1 MSMFVRMTHTTRIL
15 LCIILAVCTADLAA
29 QPTAAQPIAEQPTY
43 EAGVVA
49 GGTYNIHSARFSK
62 LGTYPSCCP
71 EFTDGSGLAWFAG
84 AWFGWRLSP
93 SMTLLGRLTAS
104 SESGLLSD
112 QERSFVADLRDTA
125 KVVNALFQHDLRAS
139 LLSIGIEPLLAFRVV
154 GSLDLMIGARA
165 GVVVTRRFQQTET
178 LTEPADYGTFLGD
191 DRVWVDTQAD
201 IPSAASLR
209 LSAVAGVRYLLPMG
223 PRKKS
228 FLAPELMVHI
238 PLTGV
243 ANGVQWN
250 VTQIRLGIALG
261 WSLVKDIDT
270 VPPKPQQQPPPQAS
284 PPPVI
289 AFTPPLVSTRLIGI
303 DVDGSELPN
312 QSVRVE
318 QTQVTTLHP
327 MLGHVYFDAVQSVL
341 PDRYRNG
348 IERAKRD
355 TLRLLPREALH
366 AELFIIAQRMVRNPR
381 ARLTLTGT
389 TAGVGADQG
398 PQLARARAQTVRDV
412 LVELGVPDER
422 IDVQSRN
429 TPQKMTNASDTTES
443 RLAIEENR
451 RVEIV
456 ASSPDITAP
465 LTLGST
471 DVDVSP
477 SSYRIVSSIVSVLPI
492 TSASVELRHADRV
505 LTRAARPRV
514 PEDTIEVTLSD
525 EDIAALSDGPIVAS
539 VIARD
544 SIGQT
549 SSAQATMR
557 VEVSAVSKGRVENL
571 GTTQIERY
579 QLILFDFNDVTVSG
593 ANARL
598 LAMIRSRITP
608 ATRVRIVGA
617 TDVMGSSEYNADLSL
632 RRAREVARQL
642 QVSDPEVVGSG
653 EQDARFDN
661 SLPEGRA
668 YNRTVIVE
676 LINSAK

>member
-1 MSMFVRMTHTTRIL
+1 MSMFVRMTHTTRLL
-15 LCIILAVCTADLAA
+15 LCVTLAVCITDLAA
-29 QPTAAQPIAEQPTY
+29 QPTVAQPTY

-49 GGTYNIHSARFSK
+49 GGAYNIHSAQFSK
-62 LGTYPSCCP
+62 LGTFPSCCP
-71 EFTDGSGLAWFAG
+71 EFTGGSGLGWYAG
-84 AWFGWRLSP
+84 AWYGWRLTP
-93 SMTLLGRLTAS
+93 SVTLLGRLTAS
-104 SESGLLSD
+104 SEQGLLSY

-139 LLSIGIEPLLAFRVV
+139 LLSIGIEPLLAVRVV

-178 LTEPADYGTFLGD
+178 LTEPADYGAFLGD

-201 IPSAASLR
+201 IPLASTLR
-209 LSAVAGVRYLLPMG
+209 FTGVAGVRYVLPVG
-223 PRKKS
+223 RRGNS
-228 FLAPELMVHI
+228 FFAPELSVHL
-238 PLTGV
+238 PLSGV
-243 ANGVQWN
+243 ANSVTWS
-250 VTQIRLGIALG
+250 VTQVRLGIAFG
-261 WSLVKDIDT
+261 WAPA
-270 VPPKPQQQPPPQAS
+270 PPDAPLPPPS
-284 PPPVI
+284 PPPPPPVI
-289 AFTPPLVSTRLIGI
+289 AFAPPLVNVRLVGI
-303 DVDGSELPN
+303 DVDGSELPD

-327 MLGHVYFDAVQSVL
+327 MLGHVYFDDAQSVL
-341 PDRYRNG
+341 PNRYRTG
-348 IERAKRD
+348 IERARRD

-366 AELFIIAQRMVRNPR
+366 AELYFIAQRMARNPH

-389 TAGVGADQG
+389 TAGIGADQG
-398 PQLARARAQTVRDV
+398 ARLTRARALSVRDM
-412 LVELGVPDER
+412 LVELGVAGDR
-422 IDVQSRN
+422 IDVQSRS
-429 TPQKMTNASDTTES
+429 TPQKMTSASDTAES

-456 ASSPDITAP
+456 ASSPDIMAP

-477 SSYRIVSSIVSVLPI
+477 SSYRIVSSIASVLPI
-492 TSASVELRHADRV
+492 TSASIELRQAERV
-505 LTRAARPRV
+505 LTRADRPRV
-514 PEDTIEVTLSD
+514 PGDTIEVTLSD
-525 EDIAALSDGPIVAS
+525 DDIAALSDEPLVAT

-549 SSAQATMR
+549 SSAQATVR
-557 VEVSAVSKGRVENL
+557 VEVSAISKGRVENL

-598 LAMIRSRITP
+598 LALIRSRISPT
-608 ATRVRIVGA
+608 TRVRIVGA

-642 QVSDPEVVGSG
+642 QISDPEIVGSG
-653 EQDARFDN
+653 EQDSRFDN